1 VVKNNSHFLIL
12 LVGTILFLLLIF
24 FLIRSPAIPAQFT
37 GPGMDVK
44 IYERTSEVLAVS
56 IWNGTIFSVSVK
68 VISGYFAFVI
78 LVFGHF
84 FFTRNRI
91 KS

>member
-1 VVKNNSHFLIL
+1 MMKNLHFIIL
-12 LVGTILFLLLIF
+12 VAGTILFLSLTF
-24 FLIRSPAIPAQFT
+24 FLIQSPTIPAQFT
-37 GPGMDVK
+37 DPGMDIK
-44 IYERTSEVLAVS
+44 IYERTSEVLAGS
-56 IWNGTIFSVSVK
+56 IWNGNILSLAVK
-68 VISGYFAFVI
+68 MFSGYFAFVI